1 MLDKEELR
9 DVADLLDDGNN
20 GLVEKKKTEEIN
32 DPEFAKEMAE
42 YEIEKSLNGTEEPVI
57 EVKEKECTCS
67 EKCENCLDDKDL
79 C

>member
-42 YEIEKSLNGTEEPVI
+42 YEMEKSLEGAEEHAAEI
-57 EVKEKECTCS
+57 KEEECTCT
-67 EKCENCLDDKDL
+67 KENKDFLDDKDL

>member
-9 DVADLLDDGNN
+9 DIADLLDDGNN
-20 GLVEKKKTEEIN
+20 GLVEKNKTEEIN

-42 YEIEKSLNGTEEPVI
+42 DEIEKSLDGAEEPII
-57 EVKEKECTCS
+57 EVKEEECTCT
-67 EKCENCLDDKDL
+67 KENKDFLDDEDL

>member
-20 GLVEKKKTEEIN
+20 GLVEKKETEEIN

-42 YEIEKSLNGTEEPVI
+42 YEIEKSLEGAEEHDVEI
-57 EVKEKECTCS
+57 KEEKCTCS